1 MTDYRK
7 LAAACGVASVAL
19 LAGTGAAVAD
29 GYETHAPP
37 PPPPQEEARKFTY
50 SFNIAGTSDYVFRG
64 ISQND
69 NDPTMQ
75 GGMDFAYG
83 ILYAGGW
90 ASGINFDAI
99 FNDADLEIDWYGG
112 IKPTWGIA
120 TFDFGAIY
128 YSYPNAGYQI
138 EPPFG
143 FDLNYWELKA
153 GVSGTIHK
161 DLALGLIVYY
171 SPDYFAQTGSVWTV
185 EGSGGYT
192 FHAVGPFTPSITGVV
207 GYQDGQDAY
216 YEAWNG
222 FDHYWYFNGGL
233 VLAVEKI
240 SFDFRYWGTAD
251 AKNAVSEV
259 FSCINNYCDDR
270 FVFTVKVALP

>member
-29 GYETHAPP
+29 GYETYAPP

-64 ISQND
+64 ITQND

-75 GGMDFAYG
+75 GGMDFGYG

-138 EPPFG
+138 APPIG

-161 DLALGLIVYY
+161 DLALGLMVYY

-185 EGSGGYT
+185 EGTGGYT

-251 AKNAVSEV
+251 AKNAVSEA
-259 FSCINNYCDDR
+259 FTCINSYCDDQ